1 MYYSPLCVDVKNQ
14 ALREKISGVK
24 VTFDLRSW
32 KDGVEDEVEDERC
45 GQCG

>member
-1 MYYSPLCVDVKNQ
+1 MCRCKKNQ
-14 ALREKISGVK
+14 ALREKNSGVQ

-32 KDGVEDEVEDERC
+32 EDEVEDEVEDERC